1 MSPPQNDY
9 NRAIFFKGWNASEN
23 QTGDN
28 IHFERMHKEVS
39 RARKY
44 TSQSRVKVT
53 FEVAKEDMSQIA
65 LNTAFEGEREFWKVP
80 ERR

>member
-1 MSPPQNDY
+1 MHPKTRRVITS
-9 NRAIFFKGWNASEN
+9 ILKGC
-23 QTGDN
+23 
-28 IHFERMHKEVS
+28 IKEVN

-65 LNTAFEGEREFWKVP
+65 LNMAFEGEREFWKVP